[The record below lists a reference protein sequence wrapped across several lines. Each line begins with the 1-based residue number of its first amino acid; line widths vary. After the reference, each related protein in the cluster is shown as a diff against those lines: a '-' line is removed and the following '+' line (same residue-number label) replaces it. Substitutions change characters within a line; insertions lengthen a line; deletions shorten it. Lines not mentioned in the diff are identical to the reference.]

1 MTRFSDLFSALAKS
15 SYQVVARIFCSLFI
29 IKIIASLFG
38 PSGITIHGQ
47 LTNLINLLTTI
58 FNSISSPAII
68 NLSSD
73 QKDKN
78 VLGVKNHRKIWS
90 ACLHISL
97 LLLIIVVILNLIFAE
112 DLNRFLFGINF
123 NYIILKAFILTTSI
137 SVIFSSIT
145 ISIINTFH
153 GITLNNKIHI
163 SSFIIHLCVSLM
175 LIFTYELQG
184 LFISVFLFPII
195 LALTTYIAIKNLFWF
210 KLKNFLF
217 KVDLESIK
225 KITPYFY
232 ISIFTS
238 ILIPITQIIIRSSLI
253 ENLSYDE
260 AGFWQATTKI
270 SDIYFSVVNVFI
282 ITYFIPKL
290 SSNKN
295 ITSIFYFL
303 IIIFFA
309 QLFFVIFQEI
319 FIKLL
324 FTDAFIVIKNYIKLQ
339 FLSDLLRIFNL
350 LFFYIMLRR
359 KKFKWAIFV
368 EISYYFLYL
377 LIFLVLMNKAPNILN
392 PWISSITSG
401 ILCITL
407 TLLYFFKNDE

>member
-1 MTRFSDLFSALAKS
+1 MTSFKDLIFALSKS
-15 SYQVVARIFCSLFI
+15 SYQVVTRIFCSLFL

-38 PSGITIHGQ
+38 PAGITIHGQ
-47 LTNLINLLTTI
+47 LINLINLLTTT

-78 VLGVKNHRKIWS
+78 LLGMNNYGKIWS

-97 LLLIIVVILNLIFAE
+97 LILIVVVILNLIFTE
-112 DLNRFLFGINF
+112 ELNRFLFGNNF
-123 NYIILKAFILTTSI
+123 NYIILKVFILTTSI

-145 ISIINTFH
+145 ISIINAFH
-153 GITLNNKIHI
+153 GITMNNKIHI
-163 SSFIIHLCVSLM
+163 SSFIIHLCISLI
-175 LIFTYELQG
+175 LIFNYELQG
-184 LFISVFLFPII
+184 LFISAFLFPII
-195 LALTTYIAIKNLFWF
+195 LAVTTLFAIKNLFWF

-238 ILIPITQIIIRSSLI
+238 ILIPITQIIIRSSMI
-253 ENLSYDE
+253 KNLSYDE
-260 AGFWQATTKI
+260 AGFWQATIKI
-270 SDIYFSVVNVFI
+270 SDTYFSVVNVFI
-282 ITYFIPKL
+282 MTYFIPKL

-295 ITSIFYFL
+295 IVSIFYFL

-309 QLFFVIFQEI
+309 QLFFVTFQEI

-359 KKFKWAIFV
+359 KRFKWAIFV
-368 EISYYFLYL
+368 EISYFFLYL
-377 LIFLVLMNKAPNILN
+377 LIFLVLMNKTPNILN
-392 PWISSITSG
+392 AWISSITSG
-401 ILCITL
+401 ILCLIL
-407 TLLYFFKNDE
+407 TLIYYFKNDE